1 MKQSSICGP
10 RTHKTM
16 HDILLSSVVKPI
28 TTTEH
33 LPTPSSLALS
43 KIPICLMRRSM
54 GQQDSLRIG
63 SCHNQARFGRDAT
76 K

>member
-1 MKQSSICGP
+1 
-10 RTHKTM
+10 M

-33 LPTPSSLALS
+33 LPTPSSLAS
-43 KIPICLMRRSM
+43 KIPICLMRRSV